1 MSKLTVLNSEL
12 HTLVD
17 IEENM
22 ESLEETLQNYLSR

>member
-1 MSKLTVLNSEL
+1 MSKLTVLNGEL